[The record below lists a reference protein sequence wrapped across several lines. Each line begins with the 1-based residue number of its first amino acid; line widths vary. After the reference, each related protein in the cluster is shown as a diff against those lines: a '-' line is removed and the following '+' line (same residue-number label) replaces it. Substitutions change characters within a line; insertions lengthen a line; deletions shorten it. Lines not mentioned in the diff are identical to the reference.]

1 MNASKYL
8 IAALFL
14 VLISFIG
21 CAQDKDKVSSISADQ
36 LREQMNS
43 DSSLVILDVRT
54 EQEQT
59 GSLGHIDGV
68 INIPVQVLESRLGEL
83 DKYKNNKIAVICR
96 SGRRSEIATN
106 LLLKNGF
113 NAENVLG
120 GMQKYRNTEKK
131 EN

>member
-8 IAALFL
+8 VAALFFIS
-14 VLISFIG
+14 ISFTG
-21 CAQDKDKVSSISADQ
+21 CAQDKDKENSITVDQ

-43 DSSLVILDVRT
+43 DSTLVILDVRT
-54 EQEQT
+54 EREQA
-59 GSLGHIDGV
+59 GPLGHIDGV
-68 INIPVQVLESRLGEL
+68 INIPVQVLKSKLNEL

-96 SGRRSEIATN
+96 SGVRSQTATK

-120 GMQKYRNTEKK
+120 GMQEYRNTEKK
-131 EN
+131 EK

>member
-8 IAALFL
+8 IAVLFL
-14 VLISFIG
+14 VSISFIS
-21 CAQDKDKVSSISADQ
+21 CAQNKDKENSITVDQ

-43 DSSLVILDVRT
+43 DSTLVILDVRT
-54 EQEQT
+54 VEEQT

-68 INIPVQVLESRLGEL
+68 INIPVQVLESRLDEL
-83 DKYKNNKIAVICR
+83 YKYKNNKIAVICR
-96 SGRRSEIATN
+96 TGRRSDIATK

-120 GMQKYRNTEKK
+120 GMQEYRDTEKK
-131 EN
+131 EK